1 MAIQLAVAVDP
12 EEASVRAAAALAAAA
27 RAGGWISLAGSNTP
41 RRSYELLAA
50 ETGID
55 WSQVHIWFGD
65 ERCVPPDDSGSN
77 YRMAHETLISRIDI
91 PEANVHRIRGEDDP
105 DAAAAAYSREI
116 DGLALDLALL
126 GLGPDGHTASLF
138 PESPA
143 LDVRDRLAV
152 AVVAS
157 KPPPRRI
164 TLTLPV
170 FERAASVL
178 ILAPG
183 ESKADAIAAVLRGP
197 DPHYPASL
205 LPADRTTILTD
216 TAGAAGTR

>member
-1 MAIQLAVAVDP
+1 MASIELAVVSDP

-27 RAGGWISLAGSNTP
+27 RSGGAISLAGSNTP
-41 RRSYELLAA
+41 RRAYELLSEAP
-50 ETGID
+50 GID

-65 ERCVPPDDSGSN
+65 ERCVPPGDQDSN

-91 PEANVHRIRGEDDP
+91 PAANVHRIRGETDP
-105 DAAAAAYSREI
+105 EAAAAAYGREI
-116 DGLALDLALL
+116 DGLSLDVALL

-138 PESPA
+138 PDSPA
-143 LDVRDRLAV
+143 LDVRDRSAV

-170 FERAASVL
+170 FERAASILV
-178 ILAPG
+178 LAPG
-183 ESKADAIAAVLRGP
+183 DSKADAIRAVLRGP
-197 DPHYPASL
+197 DKHYPASM
-205 LPADRTTILTD
+205 LPPDRTTILTD
-216 TAGAAGTR
+216 TAGAP

>member
-1 MAIQLAVAVDP
+1 MVRIRLAVVSDP

-27 RAGGWISLAGSNTP
+27 RSGGAISLAGSNTP
-41 RRSYELLAA
+41 RRAYELLSEAP
-50 ETGID
+50 GID

-65 ERCVPPDDSGSN
+65 ERCVPPDDSDSN

-91 PEANVHRIRGEDDP
+91 PAANVHRIRGEDDP
-105 DAAAAAYSREI
+105 DAAADAYGREI
-116 DGLALDLALL
+116 DGLSLDLALL

-143 LDVRDRLAV
+143 LAVRDRMAV

-164 TLTLPV
+164 TLTFPV

-178 ILAPG
+178 VLAPG
-183 ESKADAIAAVLRGP
+183 EAKADAIAAVLRGP
-197 DPHYPASL
+197 DPRYPASM

-216 TAGAAGTR
+216 RAGAA

>member
-1 MAIQLAVAVDP
+1 VQLTVAADP
-12 EEASVRAAAALAAAA
+12 EEAAVRAATAMAAAA
-27 RAGGWISLAGSNTP
+27 RTGGSISLAGSNTP
-41 RRSYELLAA
+41 RRTYELLAA
-50 ETGID
+50 EPGID
-55 WSQVHIWFGD
+55 WSQVHVWFGD
-65 ERCVPPDDSGSN
+65 ERCVPPDDADSN

-91 PEANVHRIRGEDDP
+91 PEPNVHRIRGEDDP
-105 DAAAAAYSREI
+105 EAAAAAYAAEI
-116 DGLALDLALL
+116 EGVALDLALL

-143 LDVRDRLAV
+143 LDVRDRAAV
-152 AVVAS
+152 AVTAS

-170 FERAASVL
+170 FERAVSIL

-183 ESKADAIAAVLRGP
+183 GSKADAIAAVLRGP

-216 TAGAAGTR
+216 AAGAP

>member
-1 MAIQLAVAVDP
+1 MPIELAVVADP

-27 RAGGWISLAGSNTP
+27 RSGGAISLAGSNTP
-41 RRSYELLAA
+41 RRAYQLLSEARD
-50 ETGID
+50 ID

-65 ERCVPPDDSGSN
+65 ERCVPPGDENSN
-77 YRMAHETLISRIDI
+77 YRMADETLLSRIDI
-91 PEANVHRIRGEDDP
+91 PAANVHRIRGEDEP
-105 DAAAAAYSREI
+105 EAAAAAYGREI
-116 DGLALDLALL
+116 DGLSLDLALL

-143 LDVRDRLAV
+143 LDVRDRSAV

-157 KPPPRRI
+157 KPPPQRI

-170 FERAASVL
+170 FQRASAILV
-178 ILAPG
+178 LAPG
-183 ESKADAIAAVLRGP
+183 ESKAEAIAAVLRGP
-197 DPHYPASL
+197 DKHYPASL

-216 TAGAAGTR
+216 TAGAP

>member
-1 MAIQLAVAVDP
+1 VQLTVAADP
-12 EEASVRAAAALAAAA
+12 EEAAVRAATAMAAAA
-27 RAGGWISLAGSNTP
+27 RTGGSISLAGSNTP
-41 RRSYELLAA
+41 RRTYELLAA
-50 ETGID
+50 ESGID
-55 WSQVHIWFGD
+55 WSRVHLWFGD
-65 ERCVPPDDSGSN
+65 ERCVPPDDPDSN
-77 YRMAHETLISRIDI
+77 YRMAHQTLISGIDI
-91 PEANVHRIRGEDDP
+91 PERNVHRIRGEDDP
-105 DAAAAAYSREI
+105 ETAAAAYAAEV
-116 DGLALDLALL
+116 DGVALDLAVL

-143 LDVRDRLAV
+143 LDVRDRAAV
-152 AVVAS
+152 AVTAS

-170 FERAASVL
+170 FERAVSIL

-183 ESKADAIAAVLRGP
+183 ESKAHAIAAVLRGP

-216 TAGAAGTR
+216 AAGAP

>member
-1 MAIQLAVAVDP
+1 MQLTVAADP
-12 EEASVRAAAALAAAA
+12 EEAAVRAAAALAAAA
-27 RAGGWISLAGSNTP
+27 RTGGSISLAGSNTP

-50 ETGID
+50 EAGID
-55 WSQVHIWFGD
+55 WSRVHLWFGD
-65 ERCVPPDDSGSN
+65 ERCVAPDDPGSN
-77 YRMAHETLISRIDI
+77 YRMARESLISLIDI
-91 PEANVHRIRGEDDP
+91 PAGNVHRIRGEDDP
-105 DAAAAAYSREI
+105 DAAAAAYAGEI
-116 DGLALDLALL
+116 EGLSLDVALL

-143 LDVRDRLAV
+143 LDVRDRAAV
-152 AVVAS
+152 AVTAS

-164 TLTLPV
+164 TLTFPV
-170 FERAASVL
+170 FERAAFIL

-197 DPHYPASL
+197 DPRYPASL

-216 TAGAAGTR
+216 AAGAP

>member
-1 MAIQLAVAVDP
+1 VQLTVAADP
-12 EEASVRAAAALAAAA
+12 EDAAVRAAAALAAAA
-27 RAGGWISLAGSNTP
+27 RTGGSISLAGSNTP

-50 ETGID
+50 EAGID
-55 WSQVHIWFGD
+55 WSRVHLWFGD
-65 ERCVPPDDSGSN
+65 ERCVAPDDPGSN
-77 YRMAHETLISRIDI
+77 YRMARESLISRIDI
-91 PEANVHRIRGEDDP
+91 PAGNVHRIRGEDDP
-105 DAAAAAYSREI
+105 DAAAAAYAGEI
-116 DGLALDLALL
+116 EGLSLDVALL

-143 LDVRDRLAV
+143 LGVRDRAAV
-152 AVVAS
+152 AVTAS

-170 FERAASVL
+170 FERAASIL

-197 DPHYPASL
+197 DPRYPASL

-216 TAGAAGTR
+216 AAGAP

>member
-1 MAIQLAVAVDP
+1 MSIQLAVASDP
-12 EEASVRAAAALAAAA
+12 EEAAVRAAAALAAAA
-27 RAGGWISLAGSNTP
+27 RTGGAISLAGSNTP

-50 ETGID
+50 EPGID
-55 WSQVHIWFGD
+55 WSQVHVWFGD
-65 ERCVPPDDSGSN
+65 ERCVPPGDPESN
-77 YRMAHETLISRIDI
+77 YRMAHETLLSRIDI

-105 DAAAAAYSREI
+105 DAAAGAYSREI

-143 LDVRDRLAV
+143 LQVRDRLAV

-164 TLTLPV
+164 TLTFPV

-178 ILAPG
+178 VLAPG
-183 ESKADAIAAVLRGP
+183 ESKAEAIAAVLRGP
-197 DPHYPASL
+197 DRRYPASL
-205 LPADRTTILTD
+205 LPPDRTTILTD
-216 TAGAAGTR
+216 TAGAP